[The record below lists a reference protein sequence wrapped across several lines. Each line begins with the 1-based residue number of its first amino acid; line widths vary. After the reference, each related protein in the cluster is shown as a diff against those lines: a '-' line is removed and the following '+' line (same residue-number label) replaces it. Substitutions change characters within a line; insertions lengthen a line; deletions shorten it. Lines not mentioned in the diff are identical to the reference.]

1 MPEDIKKKKKK
12 TAAQRKKEKKRKLRR
27 KRWSFVLDVGK
38 TLYSWA
44 TSPAE
49 KQSRL
54 KPKVFGRTLTYAGFV
69 IGVVVIIIAITL
81 MLNNRA
87 LTVRHEQLIVTGL
100 PTEFEGYRILVL
112 SDLSGRSFGED
123 QSTLMRKLAP
133 EKYDAVVYLGDMTS
147 GSGNPQAFYTLIE
160 QIGTRKPTFFIA
172 GDSDPSPVLSAPRVD
187 GVGDLTVNE
196 MVLADWVLGA
206 MDRGAQ
212 YLDMPKKITKGSATL
227 WLMPDTFLNLDVT
240 AALEEYKD
248 ELTQESESY
257 LEGVLRAKDTLP
269 LTTYR
274 RNLLFKSQSLI
285 GSMSD
290 TDVILMLSHE
300 VPSDSQLTRAQDALS
315 ETDKKNYF
323 VGPDVVLSGHYCG
336 GEWKFPLLGTMYAD
350 TNILPRYG
358 WFPDDAMVQGQRTVG
373 TTIVYTTAGLGDNK
387 ATVLRGRLNN
397 PPEITI
403 LTLTGELPV
412 SFLE

>member
-160 QIGTRKPTFFIA
+160 QIGTRKPSFFIA

-206 MDRGAQ
+206 EELGATYVTSPVQLVRG
-212 YLDMPKKITKGSATL
+212 DSVM
-227 WLMPDTFLNLDVT
+227 WLMPDTFLDLET
-240 AALEEYKD
+240 AAALDIYKEELAQQSD
-248 ELTQESESY
+248 SY
-257 LEGVLRAKDTLP
+257 NAGVKLRRDTLP
-269 LTTYR
+269 LTTFRFNQLSKTYD
-274 RNLLFKSQSLI
+274 LI
-285 GSMSD
+285 RQV
-290 TDVILMLSHE
+290 TDNDLIVMLSHE
-300 VPSDSQLTRAQDALS
+300 VPSDSQLTVAQRVMTES
-315 ETDKKNYF
+315 EKKNYF
-323 VGPDVVLSGHYCG
+323 PFPDLVLSGHYCG
-336 GEWKFPLLGTMYAD
+336 GEWKLPLIGTLYVSS
-350 TNILPRYG
+350 NILPRYG
-358 WFPDDAMVQGQRTVG
+358 WFPDESYVQGQRTVG
-373 TTIVYTTAGLGDNK
+373 SIQVYTTVGLGSNA
-387 ATVLRGRLNN
+387 ATVFSGRLNN
-397 PPEITI
+397 PPRVSL
-403 LTLTGELPV
+403 LTLSGELP
-412 SFLE
+412 EEEY